1 MTPGLV
7 ESCVSAKGNWAK
19 KTSLFPMAAI
29 RRERRREGDVK
40 STGTTLVP
48 NVKGIAVVREGGRE
62 G

>member
-1 MTPGLV
+1 M
-7 ESCVSAKGNWAK
+7 SAKGNWAK